1 MRCWNWSWKSRKSG
15 NSMSSKAIILWLE
28 KKLIDK
34 GIEQVP
40 NLYRCRTS
48 KIKNKNIQEH

>member
-1 MRCWNWSWKSRKSG
+1 MGDLAKLTI
-15 NSMSSKAIILWLE
+15 SMGSKPINFVLG

-40 NLYRCRTS
+40 NLYRYGTS
-48 KIKNKNIQEH
+48 EIKNKNIQ